1 MIERC
6 LTFQFWDLILRL
18 KRLILVFVKANRE
31 ANFQLYICEGLR
43 SFDTMIFCPRSCQ
56 LLTLASRSYKT

>member
-31 ANFQLYICEGLR
+31 ANFQLYVKALEA
-43 SFDTMIFCPRSCQ
+43 
-56 LLTLASRSYKT
+56 LTP